1 MQENI
6 VIFLIIIGF
15 SVCAIFAISHA
26 PIYPLKKAYRNKIQ
40 ENGVIHFTSPE
51 SASLILKAHSLKGAI
66 SNFEK
71 LLGPLIWTY
80 EYNNK
85 QEMELKHD
93 YLLKKKRGKDDPKN
107 FSVCLKITGLS
118 DKAISQTYTRY
129 GVFNDKPI
137 VFKSDYIYPQNIEI
151 IKEWKY

>member
-1 MQENI
+1 MQGSIE
-6 VIFLIIIGF
+6 FFLLIIGLG
-15 SVCAIFAISHA
+15 VCAIFVISHM

-51 SASLILKAHSLKGAI
+51 SAYLILKDHSLKGAI
-66 SNFEK
+66 SDFEK

-80 EYNNK
+80 EYNNI
-85 QEMELKHD
+85 QEMDLKHE
-93 YLLKKKRGKDDPKN
+93 YLLKKKRGKDNPIN

-137 VFKSDYIYPQNIEI
+137 VFKSDYIYPKNIEI